1 MTVVGAILTGGRST
15 RMGRDKSDVEV
26 HGMSMLE
33 HVASALRQVVD
44 RVVLLG
50 SDRPNWETWPDSV
63 HVRGPLA
70 GIATALARAATDR
83 VLVVAVD
90 HPFVRAT
97 TLSGLMDVESE
108 LAVVPVD
115 EAGIRQVTCA
125 IYPTSI
131 ASMAAEEATAGG
143 SIQTLLDRVS
153 FEPVAP
159 QLWRTWGEDGRSWL
173 SIDSQE
179 ALGAALTRLSID

>member
-1 MTVVGAILTGGRST
+1 
-15 RMGRDKSDVEV
+15 MGRDKSDVKV
-26 HGMSMLE
+26 QGVSMLE
-33 HVASALRQVVD
+33 HVESAMRRVVD
-44 RVVLLG
+44 RIVLLG
-50 SDRPNWETWPDSV
+50 PDRPNWETWPDSV

-90 HPFVRAT
+90 HPFVRAA
-97 TLSGLMDVESE
+97 TLSELVGLESD

-131 ASMAAEEATAGG
+131 ASMAAEEAIAGG

-159 QLWRTWGEDGRSWL
+159 QQWRTWGEDGRSWL
-173 SIDSQE
+173 SIDSEE
-179 ALGAALTRLSID
+179 ALGAALKRLSID